1 MDPFVI
7 GSIIILSLLLLILLG
22 MPIGIALFFTGF
34 VGYWAATDLM
44 TALNYVTIKG
54 YGILNSFS
62 FMCIPLF
69 VLMGLVAAEAGF
81 VSLAFDTAKKW
92 LSRVPGGIAQATT
105 LASAFYGS
113 VSGSSAAMAASMGVI
128 AYPEMRKLKYNP
140 GFSASC
146 IGIGGTIGILIP
158 PSVPMI
164 FYGIIMDTSIS
175 KLFIAGLI
183 PGIILTVLLLITI
196 WIIVLVRPDV
206 VPEHTVQRYTFLEMI
221 FSLKNMIPIMVLFG
235 IVVGGIYGGV
245 FTPSEAAALGAFS
258 AFVMGFV
265 VKKLN
270 GKKIT
275 KILKEAGLISGML
288 FMVIWA
294 AHILSDFCIVS
305 GLGQEFGDLIMG
317 LGLPNWGILVAI
329 TVVFLILGMLMEVNA
344 LFMITLPIFGPII
357 TGLGFDLIWFGVF
370 GTILAEACLITPPVG
385 LNVYVLGG
393 VATDTT
399 IENIFKWIL
408 LFIPAILILLTLVII
423 FPAIATWL
431 PSTM

>member
-7 GSIIILSLLLLILLG
+7 GGIVIVSLLILILVG
-22 MPIGIALFFTGF
+22 MPIGVALFFTGF

-92 LSRVPGGIAQATT
+92 LSKVPGGIAQATT

-196 WIIVLVRPDV
+196 WVIVLVRPDI
-206 VPEHTVQRYTFLEMI
+206 VPQHTQQSYTFTEMLI
-221 FSLKNMIPIMVLFG
+221 SLKNLIPITILFG

-258 AFVMGFV
+258 ALCMGFI

-270 GKKIT
+270 KEKLIR
-275 KILKEAGLISGML
+275 ILKEGGLISGML
-288 FMVIWA
+288 FLVIWA
-294 AHILSDFCIVS
+294 AHMLSDFCIVS
-305 GLGQEFGDLIMG
+305 GLGQEFGDLILS
-317 LGLPNWGILVAI
+317 LGLPNWGILMAI

-357 TGLGFDLIWFGVF
+357 SDIGFDLIWFGVF

-399 IENIFKWIL
+399 IENIFKWIM

-423 FPAIATWL
+423 FPSLATWL

>member
-7 GSIIILSLLLLILLG
+7 GSIIISSLLLLILLG
-22 MPIGIALFFTGF
+22 MPIGISLFFTGF

-54 YGILNSFS
+54 YGILDSFS

-69 VLMGLVAAEAGF
+69 VMMGLVAAEAGF

-128 AYPEMRKLKYNP
+128 AYPEMRKLKYNA

-183 PGIILTVLLLITI
+183 PGIILTVLLLATI
-196 WIIVLVRPDV
+196 WIIVLVRPDI
-206 VPEHTVQRYTFLEMI
+206 VPAHTVQHYTFMEMI
-221 FSLKNMIPIMVLFG
+221 LSLKNMIPIMVLFG
-235 IVVGGIYGGV
+235 IVIGGIYGWYFYSV
-245 FTPSEAAALGAFS
+245 
-258 AFVMGFV
+258 
-265 VKKLN
+265 
-270 GKKIT
+270 
-275 KILKEAGLISGML
+275 
-288 FMVIWA
+288 
-294 AHILSDFCIVS
+294 
-305 GLGQEFGDLIMG
+305 
-317 LGLPNWGILVAI
+317 
-329 TVVFLILGMLMEVNA
+329 
-344 LFMITLPIFGPII
+344 
-357 TGLGFDLIWFGVF
+357 
-370 GTILAEACLITPPVG
+370 
-385 LNVYVLGG
+385 
-393 VATDTT
+393 
-399 IENIFKWIL
+399 
-408 LFIPAILILLTLVII
+408 
-423 FPAIATWL
+423 
-431 PSTM
+431 

>member
-1 MDPFVI
+1 MGTFVLGGIVI
-7 GSIIILSLLLLILLG
+7 GCLLLLILLG
-22 MPIGIALFFTGF
+22 MPIGFTLFFSGF
-34 VGYWAATDLM
+34 IGYWAATDFI

-54 YGILNSFS
+54 YGILDSFS

-81 VSLAFDTAKKW
+81 VSMAFETAKRW

-128 AYPEMRKLKYNP
+128 AYPEMRKLNYNP

-175 KLFIAGLI
+175 QLFMAGLI
-183 PGIILTVLLLITI
+183 PGIILTIFLLITI
-196 WIIVLVRPDV
+196 WIIVLIRPDL
-206 VPEHTVQRYTFLEMI
+206 VPKETQMTYTFAEMI
-221 FSLKNMIPIMVLFG
+221 SSLKYMIPIVILFG
-235 IVVGGIYGGV
+235 IVVGGIYAGI
-245 FTPSEAAALGAFS
+245 FTPSEAGALGAFA
-258 AFVMGFV
+258 AFVMGFIS
-265 VKKLN
+265 KTLN
-270 GKKIT
+270 RQKILT
-275 KILKEAGLISGML
+275 ILKEAGLISGML
-288 FMVIWA
+288 FLVIWA

-305 GLGQEFGDLIMG
+305 GLGNQFGDLIMS

-329 TVVFLILGMLMEVNA
+329 VIVFLILGMLMEVNA

-357 TGLGFDLIWFGVF
+357 TNMGFDLIWFGVF
-370 GTILAEACLITPPVG
+370 ATILAEACLISPPVG
-385 LNVYVLGG
+385 LNVYVLKG
-393 VATDTT
+393 VTTDTT
-399 IENIFKWIL
+399 IENIFKWIM
-408 LFIPAILILLTLVII
+408 LFLPALLILLALIVI
-423 FPAIATWL
+423 FPSIATWL
-431 PSTM
+431 PNTM